1 MMHVSCVF
9 IKKNMLIV
17 RIWRSTFNKKKQS
30 GTYHFYHLDI
40 LSETQWYILHEIPR
54 TEKVKP
60 VNNWC
65 FWRSLYFFPDEIYKK
80 KKTEFLNQLSR
91 GNSYSQCIFAWIDLR
106 TYFQKK
112 CVASRQVA
120 VYFFYYSNLD
130 YSV

>member
-1 MMHVSCVF
+1 MRYQELKKLNLLTIGVF
-9 IKKNMLIV
+9 EEV
-17 RIWRSTFNKKKQS
+17 FTFFLMK
-30 GTYHFYHLDI
+30 
-40 LSETQWYILHEIPR
+40 YI
-54 TEKVKP
+54 
-60 VNNWC
+60 
-65 FWRSLYFFPDEIYKK
+65 KK